1 MDFWEIVGAT
11 TSGPGKLRFVI
22 QPLIAI
28 LLGVRDGRHD
38 YEAQRKAFLWSLLTE
53 RGERRGRAKEAARA
67 AAFPFLLAIG
77 MDALFQYLILQRIA
91 VAGAVLVGI
100 LLIALPYSVSRALTN
115 RAWAFG
121 HRRRHA
127 H

>member
-1 MDFWEIVGAT
+1 VDFWEIVGAT
-11 TSGPGKLRFVI
+11 TSGPGRLRFII

-28 LLGVRDGRHD
+28 LLGARDGGHD
-38 YEAQRKAFLWSLLTE
+38 YAAQRTAFLWGLLTE
-53 RGERRGRAKEAARA
+53 RGERRGRAREAVAA

-77 MDALFQYLILQRIA
+77 MDALFQYLILQRVA

-100 LLIALPYSVSRALTN
+100 LLIALPYSVSRALAN
-115 RAWAFG
+115 RAWTVV

-127 H
+127 P